1 MLILSEPLLKEIEEF
16 ALANYPQEG
25 CGLLLGT
32 LIDGENRVHMIHPVP
47 NSWEVESEKVIR
59 FRIDDRD
66 MLDAEFAASDRGLD
80 VIGVFHSHPE
90 HPPIASSRDLS
101 WATWPGY
108 SYLITEV
115 RSGKPGT
122 SRSWQLRG
130 DRTGFDEET
139 ITVRENTLPSTV
151 GG

>member
-32 LIDGENRVHMIHPVP
+32 LIDGVNRVHIIHPVP
-47 NSWEVESEKVIR
+47 NSWEVESEKVTR

-80 VIGVFHSHPE
+80 VIGIYHSHPE

-101 WATWPGY
+101 WAAWPGY

-115 RSGKPGT
+115 RSGKSGT

-130 DRTGFDEET
+130 DRTGYDEET

>member
-25 CGLLLGT
+25 CGLLLGS

-80 VIGVFHSHPE
+80 VIGIFHSHPE

-115 RSGKPGT
+115 ISGRPGS
-122 SRSWQLRG
+122 SRSWQLRR
-130 DRTGFDEET
+130 DRAGFDEEK
-139 ITVRENTLPSTV
+139 IIMRDNTFSLTNA
-151 GG
+151 

>member
-1 MLILSEPLLKEIEEF
+1 MLILTESLLKEIEEL

-25 CGLLLGT
+25 CGLLLGN
-32 LIDGENRVHMIHPVP
+32 LIGGENRVQMVYPVP

-66 MLDAEFAASDRGLD
+66 MLDAEFTASDRGLD

-90 HPPIASSRDLS
+90 HPPIASTRDLS

-115 RSGKPGT
+115 RSGKPGV
-122 SRSWQLRG
+122 SRSWQLRL
-130 DRTGFDEET
+130 DRTGFDEEE
-139 ITVRENTLPSTV
+139 IIQQDNTKSSPT
-151 GG
+151 G

>member
-1 MLILSEPLLKEIEEF
+1 MLILTEPLLREIEEL

-25 CGLLLGT
+25 CGLLLGIH
-32 LIDGENRVHMIHPVP
+32 LGGENQVQMIYPVP
-47 NSWEVESEKVIR
+47 NSWEVESEKVTR
-59 FRIDDRD
+59 FRIEDRD

-80 VIGVFHSHPE
+80 VIGIFHSHPE

-122 SRSWQLRG
+122 SQSWQLRH
-130 DRTGFDEET
+130 DRTGFDEEE
-139 ITVRENTLPSTV
+139 IIRQDNTKLSPT
-151 GG
+151 G